1 MVVPV
6 VIGSIVGAED
16 IISAMELRCFG
27 VGKRSWLA
35 ELHARRIDR
44 GIITLSIIGFVVVTL
59 WNILGNFYDSGLL
72 HLLHTQGIPG
82 FLAP

>member
-1 MVVPV
+1 VPV

-27 VGKRSWLA
+27 IGKRTWFI
-35 ELHARRIDR
+35 ELHARLVDR
-44 GIITLSIIGFVVVTL
+44 GVITLALLGFAITTI
-59 WNILGNFYDSGLL
+59 WNILGNFYMSGLL
-72 HLLHTQGIPG
+72 YALHSQGIPK